1 MFCWYVIM
9 IVYNSTGILNSLLL
23 ISNVSSHTTRRTQ
36 LVFST
41 TCQRFSGCGCDRI
54 DWTRTTTVWLVTMHE
69 LVQMDSL
76 WRPQS
81 PVDPNLPGQFYW
93 DTNDKGSPSPPSSS
107 HLSPHPQLT
116 ASLPLCPHIPQIHFF
131 CLGSTFICM
140 YNKIVVSYTKVCQ
153 SICIIIWAYCMFTQN
168 NNSNDNNRNNNNNKS
183 NPSPF
188 VYTMDQWEGV

>member
-1 MFCWYVIM
+1 MWLRQNRLDADHHCLTCHHARVGADGLTMETTESCWPQP
-9 IVYNSTGILNSLLL
+9 SRAILLRYKWQRIPLSPFLLA
-23 ISNVSSHTTRRTQ
+23 
-36 LVFST
+36 
-41 TCQRFSGCGCDRI
+41 
-54 DWTRTTTVWLVTMHE
+54 
-69 LVQMDSL
+69 
-76 WRPQS
+76 P
-81 PVDPNLPGQFYW
+81 LP
-93 DTNDKGSPSPPSSS
+93 SPSADC
-107 HLSPHPQLT
+107 Q
-116 ASLPLCPHIPQIHFF
+116 LPLCPHIPQIHFF